1 MGRLRVALYHHL
13 PPGGAAR
20 AMTELVSRSSDE
32 IEHVAYTI
40 DPGQRD
46 RHTGRS
52 DPLDGLG
59 LERHVE
65 HVRGGSPS
73 RLREWA
79 ITVPQLLR
87 AERRIAALIDR
98 GKFDAVVVHHQRHT
112 QAPGVLRHLRTP
124 SAYFVQEPRRQ
135 SFEHDL
141 RPRIAGRGPTRIL
154 GAIPIK
160 SVDTWARR
168 FDITST
174 RSATELMCNSENSRE
189 YIWRA
194 YAREATVIPLGV
206 DLDWF
211 TPDPD
216 PYESGP
222 YESGA
227 GDNSDQGPEI
237 LMVAAVE
244 RPKGIDLAIRAVAAI
259 ESTPRPTLRVVH
271 NRANPAYQH
280 EIVNLAAE
288 FGVNLILDSNVS
300 ESDLVVR
307 YRRADACLL
316 TSRLEPLGLTALE
329 AAACGTP
336 VVAIR
341 EGGYRETV
349 IDGVTGLLTDRDPS
363 ALASALSRVIDR
375 SAGLDPVAVRSAVQR
390 TRAWSDAIDRYVA
403 VVARTAGR

>member
-1 MGRLRVALYHHL
+1 MGRLRIALYHHL

-20 AMTELVSRSSDE
+20 AMTELVSRSSAE

-40 DPGQRD
+40 DPGPRD
-46 RHTGRS
+46 RHAGRP

-65 HVRGGSPS
+65 HVHGGAAS
-73 RLREWA
+73 RPREWA
-79 ITVPQLLR
+79 ITVPQVLR
-87 AERRIAALIDR
+87 AERRIATLIDR

-112 QAPGVLRHLRTP
+112 QAPGLLRHLQTP

-141 RPRIAGRGPTRIL
+141 RPCVPGRGPARML
-154 GAIPIK
+154 GSIPIR
-160 SVDTWARR
+160 SIDAWARR
-168 FDITST
+168 FDIAST
-174 RSATELMCNSENSRE
+174 RSATELMCNSDNSRE

-211 TPDPD
+211 TPDP
-216 PYESGP
+216 GP
-222 YESGA
+222 GEAEPGPEADTDRS
-227 GDNSDQGPEI
+227 PEI
-237 LMVAAVE
+237 LMVAALE
-244 RPKGIDLAIRAVAAI
+244 RPKGIDLAIRAVAAL
-259 ESTPRPTLRVVH
+259 ECAPRPTLRIVH
-271 NRANPAYQH
+271 NRADRTFQQ
-280 EIVNLAAE
+280 EIVNLADE
-288 FGVNLILDSNVS
+288 LEVDLVLDSAVS
-300 ESDLVVR
+300 ETELVDR
-307 YRRADACLL
+307 YRRADVCLL

-349 IDGVTGLLTDRDPS
+349 IDGVTGLLADRDPS
-363 ALASALSRVIDR
+363 SLANALSRVIDR
-375 SAGLDPVAVRSAVQR
+375 SAGLDPVTVRSTVVR
-390 TRAWSDAIDRYVA
+390 MRAWSDAVDRYVA
-403 VVARTAGR
+403 VLARTAGR